1 MKSQIGYLST
11 SIENSLFNSR
21 TYKIVMLLL
30 ILLGIYISW
39 ILINEVKRDV
49 IFSIIN
55 YFLEGST
62 IILFLLLYRKKENKF
77 SSFVYRQIYF
87 YIPAFLLYST
97 IICSFEV
104 FLNLFIAFSLLFF
117 GFVTRKK
124 QLYIIYSLIITVLFG
139 IFLYYDTTI
148 AGYIKKVV
156 FIRLLAFNILSLLV
170 ISYKMSFLKKLIF
183 YENIFSN
190 VFNDFSEGIL
200 LVECKNYKIV
210 LSNDTTYKLS
220 IFNDNEILGKELCEV
235 IDNSYLK
242 ENISSIF
249 NQNQWEKDLQ
259 IEDDSNKWIKLS
271 IYNIDGNKT
280 YKVCKIENISSKK
293 LAESVYEKIHN
304 TDESYINNVLII
316 NTDFIIEYANTQ
328 YIYLSGFE
336 KEEIIGTTLNEQ
348 MLKPVIGYSN
358 FYDSLRNGLV
368 WEGEFERN
376 KKNGDVVYEKTI
388 ATPYGDKSGV
398 ISHYVLNFEDIT
410 INKKVEQALK
420 YSEQFNSGLTKAIP
434 DLIFVFDEFANIVD
448 LVDNNENILNINTTN
463 FKGKNVSEVFDIDFK
478 KKTLAKIAAIKTYNE
493 VEIYEY
499 EVNNHISGK
508 IYFEARMIGMNK
520 KHFLTAIRNIT
531 DEKFKENQL
540 RQAQQRYYTLFSK
553 ANDAILIIED
563 YKFVE
568 FNDRALDIFYCE
580 SEYLYNVNPAD
591 LSPKYQENGQL
602 STDLATEYIN
612 KALKGQ
618 SQIFTWLHTKKG
630 GDVFIAQISLN
641 SFFEGNKGYVQ
652 VIIRDITAQQTQQ
665 KELERVSRVLQESE
679 RRLST
684 LMNNLPGMAYRC
696 KNDRD
701 WTMEFVNWGSYEISG
716 YTPDELIN
724 NNKISYN
731 DLIFEDDR
739 QYVWDEVKKSTDQK
753 QPFKLNYRIV
763 TKKNQIKWVW
773 EQGEAILDYDDNIIA
788 IEGFITDI
796 TKEKEFEIDLIE
808 SQQKY
813 YKLFNE
819 AFDSIMIMQNSIFI
833 DCNEKALE
841 MFECRK
847 YDIIGADISKIIPE
861 NQSNTKHSYTELKNI
876 IDETLEGRPQFAQ
889 FEFLKMTGDNF
900 FVEISISCFELE
912 NNTYLQFIIRDITDR
927 INAEKKVA
935 LSEKNNRNL
944 IESSPMGI
952 MITNLKK
959 VFFVNNSA
967 VNILGFENEEQLKK
981 FNLTKLVSKESG
993 RSILEYLK
1001 KHSEVTEENEFMDVV
1016 IKQPFDD
1023 SDIEAKAVLF
1033 EYNGKK
1039 AYQIVLRDVSIQ
1051 KRLLQEKLRS
1061 QMIEEHNQKLLK
1073 EVTERIS
1080 AEEKLTHSL
1089 EEKDLLLKEVHH
1101 RVKNNMQ
1108 IISSILNLQAGYIQ
1122 DKVTKSMF
1130 QESQDRIKSMALIH
1144 ENLYRNKDLSLINF
1158 KDYVVSLVNNLYRS
1172 YEIDNNIIKL
1182 NLDIDE
1188 IFFNLDIAIPC
1199 GLIINEILS
1208 NALKY
1213 AFIGFNEGFVSV
1225 KLSSS
1230 FDEFTLIVGDNGI
1243 GINKKID
1250 LNNAESLGLQ
1260 LITTLV
1266 DQIDGTLELE
1276 NNTGTKYIIKFKK

>member
-1 MKSQIGYLST
+1 
-11 SIENSLFNSR
+11 
-21 TYKIVMLLL
+21 
-30 ILLGIYISW
+30 
-39 ILINEVKRDV
+39 
-49 IFSIIN
+49 
-55 YFLEGST
+55 
-62 IILFLLLYRKKENKF
+62 
-77 SSFVYRQIYF
+77 
-87 YIPAFLLYST
+87 
-97 IICSFEV
+97 
-104 FLNLFIAFSLLFF
+104 
-117 GFVTRKK
+117 
-124 QLYIIYSLIITVLFG
+124 
-139 IFLYYDTTI
+139 
-148 AGYIKKVV
+148 
-156 FIRLLAFNILSLLV
+156 
-170 ISYKMSFLKKLIF
+170 
-183 YENIFSN
+183 
-190 VFNDFSEGIL
+190 
-200 LVECKNYKIV
+200 
-210 LSNDTTYKLS
+210 
-220 IFNDNEILGKELCEV
+220 
-235 IDNSYLK
+235 
-242 ENISSIF
+242 
-249 NQNQWEKDLQ
+249 
-259 IEDDSNKWIKLS
+259 
-271 IYNIDGNKT
+271 
-280 YKVCKIENISSKK
+280 
-293 LAESVYEKIHN
+293 
-304 TDESYINNVLII
+304 
-316 NTDFIIEYANTQ
+316 
-328 YIYLSGFE
+328 
-336 KEEIIGTTLNEQ
+336 
-348 MLKPVIGYSN
+348 
-358 FYDSLRNGLV
+358 
-368 WEGEFERN
+368 
-376 KKNGDVVYEKTI
+376 
-388 ATPYGDKSGV
+388 
-398 ISHYVLNFEDIT
+398 
-410 INKKVEQALK
+410 
-420 YSEQFNSGLTKAIP
+420 
-434 DLIFVFDEFANIVD
+434 
-448 LVDNNENILNINTTN
+448 
-463 FKGKNVSEVFDIDFK
+463 
-478 KKTLAKIAAIKTYNE
+478 
-493 VEIYEY
+493 
-499 EVNNHISGK
+499 
-508 IYFEARMIGMNK
+508 
-520 KHFLTAIRNIT
+520 
-531 DEKFKENQL
+531 
-540 RQAQQRYYTLFSK
+540 
-553 ANDAILIIED
+553 
-563 YKFVE
+563 
-568 FNDRALDIFYCE
+568 
-580 SEYLYNVNPAD
+580 
-591 LSPKYQENGQL
+591 
-602 STDLATEYIN
+602 
-612 KALKGQ
+612 
-618 SQIFTWLHTKKG
+618 
-630 GDVFIAQISLN
+630 
-641 SFFEGNKGYVQ
+641 
-652 VIIRDITAQQTQQ
+652 
-665 KELERVSRVLQESE
+665 
-679 RRLST
+679 
-684 LMNNLPGMAYRC
+684 
-696 KNDRD
+696 
-701 WTMEFVNWGSYEISG
+701 
-716 YTPDELIN
+716 
-724 NNKISYN
+724 
-731 DLIFEDDR
+731 
-739 QYVWDEVKKSTDQK
+739 
-753 QPFKLNYRIV
+753 
-763 TKKNQIKWVW
+763 
-773 EQGEAILDYDDNIIA
+773 
-788 IEGFITDI
+788 
-796 TKEKEFEIDLIE
+796 
-808 SQQKY
+808 
-813 YKLFNE
+813 
-819 AFDSIMIMQNSIFI
+819 MIMQNSIFI

-1001 KHSEVTEENEFMDVV
+1001 KHSEFTEENEFMDVV

-1023 SDIEAKAVLF
+1023 SDIEIEAKAVLF